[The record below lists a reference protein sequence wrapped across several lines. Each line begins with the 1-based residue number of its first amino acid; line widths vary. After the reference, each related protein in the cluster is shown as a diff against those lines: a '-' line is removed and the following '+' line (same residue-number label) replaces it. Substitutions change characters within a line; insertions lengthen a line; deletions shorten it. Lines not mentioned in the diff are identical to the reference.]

1 MCIWWRENFPKE
13 IFRIFR
19 TEILQMNQK
28 MSIKNIDKGTS
39 PPGSDEVLNWIYPP
53 AETLATCTKYMK
65 QWFSDI
71 VQQVAQD
78 NDP

>member
-1 MCIWWRENFPKE
+1 
-13 IFRIFR
+13 
-19 TEILQMNQK
+19 

-65 QWFSDI
+65 QWFSDLG
-71 VQQVAQD
+71 Q
-78 NDP
+78 